1 VPHDDSERPTH
12 RLARLVAIVAGIA
25 GVLLCALVPLLPV
38 KQTTATILW
47 PQGHLD
53 TGRPVTDITAPL
65 VSGAPRALDISIPC
79 GAIATLPADGGLVV
93 STLPVNG
100 FETGKSGLFVRA
112 NKDTVVVAFR
122 DSPAAA
128 APRSAVAAGACS
140 ALHVWADAGG
150 AGADFVGIPGAAG
163 TLAAEKKPAVGGIFT
178 DLAVPAQPGLSARI
192 DVDTRFIVAPT
203 LIKKAVLA
211 LGGLAVLASIVAL
224 AVLDRQSGR
233 RTPRNWRAWR
243 RVGLATWLADAGV
256 ISTLLLW
263 HVIGATSSDDGYNLT
278 IARVSG
284 QAGYLANYYRF
295 FGTTEAPFDWYD
307 AVLAQL
313 ASVST
318 AGVWMRL
325 PATLAGIGSWL
336 IVSRYVLRRL
346 GPGRGGLAGNPVA
359 VLTAGVVFLA
369 AWLPFNNGLRPE
381 PLIAL
386 GVIVTWVLV
395 ETSIATRR
403 LLPAAAAII
412 VATLTATLAPQGLIA
427 VAALL
432 AGAREIAR
440 IIARRRDADG
450 RLAPLAVLAAS
461 LSLVFLMV
469 FRSQTLATV
478 AESARIK
485 YKVGPTVA
493 WYQEFLRYYFLT
505 VESNAEGSMTR
516 RFAVLIMLLCLF
528 GILVVL
534 LRRGRVPGI
543 ASGPA
548 WRLIGT
554 CAIGLL
560 LLHFTP
566 TKWAIQFGAFAG
578 LAGALGAVTA
588 FAMARIGLDNRR
600 NLTLYITALLFM
612 LAWATS
618 GINGWFYVNNYGVPW
633 FDIQPV
639 IASHPVTSMF
649 LTLSIATGLL
659 GAWQHFRMD
668 YAGHTE
674 VKNSRPKRVLARLNS
689 RRNRVLAWFI
699 FGPVIGLQ
707 LLHLTNQFGAAGL
720 AESVAV
726 FALVLAWFGLRN
738 RRKLTLYVT
747 GHKRVLASTPLLV
760 VAVIMVFGEVAS
772 MAKGAVLR
780 YPLYTTG
787 KADFAAITT
796 ALAGTSPRSCAMAD
810 DVLAEPDTNAGLLQP
825 IPGQDFGPAGPLG
838 GAHPVG
844 FTPQGVGD
852 NLQSDPVVTKPGVVN
867 SDASPNKPNA
877 SITDSAGTAGGK
889 GPTGVNGS
897 DAALPFGLDP
907 ARTPVIGSYGEN
919 SQAATATSAW
929 YQMPPAT
936 PDRPLVVVAA
946 AGAIWSYKEDHDFSY
961 GQSLRLQ
968 WGAARPDGS
977 VQPLGLMFPI
987 DIGPQPAW
995 RNLRFPRSWAPPEAN
1010 VARIV
1015 AYDPN
1020 LSEDQWFAF
1029 TPPRVPVTKTL
1040 QQVIGSQQP
1049 ILMDIATAANF
1060 PCQRPFS
1067 EHLGVAELPEYRIQ
1081 PDHKQ
1086 TSASSNLWQ
1095 ASKSGGPF
1103 LFTQALQWTSTIP
1116 TYLNGDWYR
1125 DWGQVEQYHRWFP
1138 QDIAPDA
1145 EIQQGVAEVYGWSR
1159 QGPIRALP

>member
-1 VPHDDSERPTH
+1 MVPGARRIPSCLVPPDDTTRSTH
-12 RLARLVAIVAGIA
+12 RLARLIAVVAGIA
-25 GVLLCALVPLLPV
+25 GALLCAVVPLLPV
-38 KQTTATILW
+38 TQTTAAILW
-47 PQGHLD
+47 PQGLHD
-53 TGRPVTDITAPL
+53 GHVTDITAPL

-79 GAIATLPADGGLVV
+79 TAIATLPAAGGLVV

-100 FETGKSGLFVRA
+100 FEAGKSGLFVRA
-112 NKDTVVVAFR
+112 GKDSVVVAFR
-122 DSPAAA
+122 DTVAAA
-128 APRSAVAAGACS
+128 APRSAIANGACS
-140 ALHVWADAGG
+140 TLHLWANAGG
-150 AGADFVGIPGAAG
+150 AFADFVGIPGATGA
-163 TLAAEKKPAVGGIFT
+163 LAPEKKPAVGGIFT
-178 DLAVPAQPGLSARI
+178 DLTVPAQPGLSARI
-192 DVDTRFIVAPT
+192 DVDTRFIVSPT
-203 LIKKAVLA
+203 LLKTAVLA
-211 LGGLAVLASIVAL
+211 LGVLAVLASLVAL
-224 AVLDRQSGR
+224 AVLDRRSGR
-233 RTPRNWRAWR
+233 RPPRPWPRWDGAG
-243 RVGLATWLADAGV
+243 VTTLLLADAGV
-256 ISTLLLW
+256 IGTLLTW

-278 IARVSG
+278 MARVAG
-284 QAGYLANYYRF
+284 KAGYVANYYRY
-295 FGTTEAPFDWYD
+295 FGASEAPFDWYQS
-307 AVLAQL
+307 VLAQL
-313 ASVST
+313 ASVSS

-325 PATLAGIGSWL
+325 PATLAAIGTWL
-336 IVSRYVLRRL
+336 IISRYMLRRL
-346 GPGRGGLAGNPVA
+346 GPGRGGLGRNRVA
-359 VLTAGVVFLA
+359 IWTAGAVFVA

-386 GVIVTWVLV
+386 GVVATWVLA
-395 ETSIATRR
+395 ETAIATRR
-403 LLPAAAAII
+403 LVPAAMSII
-412 VATLTATLAPQGLIA
+412 VAMLTATLAPQGLIA

-432 AGAREIAR
+432 AAARPIAR
-440 IIARRRDADG
+440 IINRRKATDG
-450 RLAPLAVLAAS
+450 LLAPLAALTAS
-461 LSLVFLMV
+461 LSLIIVVV

-478 AESARIK
+478 AEAARIK
-485 YKVGPTVA
+485 YKVGPTIA

-528 GILVVL
+528 GMLVIL
-534 LRRGRVPGI
+534 LRRGTVPGV

-554 CAIGLL
+554 TAMGLL
-560 LLHFTP
+560 LLHATP

-588 FAMARIGLDNRR
+588 FSMARIGLHNRR
-600 NLTLYITALLFM
+600 NLTLYVTALLFV

-649 LTLSIATGLL
+649 LALSIATGLL

-674 VKNSRPKRVLARLNS
+674 VADT
-689 RRNRVLAWFI
+689 RRN
-699 FGPVIGLQ
+699 
-707 LLHLTNQFGAAGL
+707 
-720 AESVAV
+720 
-726 FALVLAWFGLRN
+726 
-738 RRKLTLYVT
+738 
-747 GHKRVLASTPLLV
+747 RVLASTPLLV

-772 MAKGAVLR
+772 LAKGAVLR
-780 YPLYTTG
+780 YPMYTTG
-787 KADFAAITT
+787 KANFAAI
-796 ALAGTSPRSCAMAD
+796 ASGLSSSRCAMAD
-810 DVLAEPDTNAGLLQP
+810 DVLAEPDPNEGMLQP
-825 IPGQDFGPAGPLG
+825 VPGQKFGPDGPLG
-838 GAHPVG
+838 GDNPVG

-877 SITDSAGTAGGK
+877 SITDAAGTAGGK

-897 DAALPFGLDP
+897 QAALPFGLDP
-907 ARTPVIGSYGEN
+907 ARTPVMGSYGEN
-919 SQAATATSAW
+919 ARAATATSAW
-929 YQMPPAT
+929 YQMPPRT

-946 AGAIWSYKEDHDFSY
+946 AGAIWSYKEDGDFSY

-968 WGAARPDGS
+968 WGATKADGS

-995 RNLRFPRSWAPPEAN
+995 RNLRFPTSWAPPEAD

-1029 TPPRVPVTKTL
+1029 TPPRVPVMKTL
-1040 QQVIGSQQP
+1040 QQLIGSHKP
-1049 ILMDIATAANF
+1049 VLMDIATAANF

-1067 EHLGVAELPEYRIQ
+1067 EHLGIAELPEYRIQ

-1103 LFTQALQWTSTIP
+1103 LFTQELMWTSTVP

-1125 DWGQVEQYHRWFP
+1125 DWGQVEQYHRWLP
-1138 QDIAPDA
+1138 DDVAPLA
-1145 EIQQGVAEVYGWSR
+1145 AVRQGAAEVYGWSR